1 MTQRLS
7 TALAAHLTR
16 LVELPAASLE
26 AIVPKLAEIPAK
38 PFQQDDV
45 SDVISRVGIASADAG
60 EIAGS
65 ILQLYWG
72 LIQSR
77 KTVEEFA
84 ADVAES
90 PDLKGLSPEK
100 KADVR
105 QWLTQ
110 LLGLRSLFLG
120 QNALSLIYD
129 YERVLSQARIISDLR
144 PVYGPKVEEGPA
156 GAIIVHTLKL
166 EYQTVNGPAE
176 FFLALTVEDI
186 ETLLKT
192 LERAKQKDANLRI
205 EYKAKTMF
213 FS

>member
-7 TALAAHLTR
+7 PALAAHLTR
-16 LVELPAASLE
+16 LLELPPASLE
-26 AIVPKLAEIPAK
+26 AIISKLGEIPAK
-38 PFQQDDV
+38 PFQKDDV
-45 SDVISRVGIASADAG
+45 ANAISLAQISSSDAS

-77 KTVEEFA
+77 KTVQDFA
-84 ADVAES
+84 SEVADS
-90 PDLKGLSPEK
+90 PDLKDLSPDK
-100 KADVR
+100 KPGFQQCLIR
-105 QWLTQ
+105 
-110 LLGLRSLFLG
+110 LLGLRPIYVG

-129 YERVLSQARIISDLR
+129 NERVLSQARIISDLR

-166 EYQTVNGPAE
+166 EYQTISGPAE
-176 FFLALTVEDI
+176 FFLALTVEGI
-186 ETLLKT
+186 ESLLNT
-192 LERAKQKDANLRI
+192 VQRAKEKDANLRTV
-205 EYKAKTMF
+205 YKMSF

>member
-84 ADVAES
+84 SEVSDS
-90 PDLKGLSPEK
+90 PDLRDLPQDK
-100 KADVR
+100 KSEL
-105 QWLTQ
+105 QQLLTR
-110 LLGLRSLFLG
+110 LLGLRSVFVG

-129 YERVLSQARIISDLR
+129 NERVL
-144 PVYGPKVEEGPA
+144 
-156 GAIIVHTLKL
+156 
-166 EYQTVNGPAE
+166 
-176 FFLALTVEDI
+176 
-186 ETLLKT
+186 
-192 LERAKQKDANLRI
+192 
-205 EYKAKTMF
+205 
-213 FS
+213 